1 MARAVI
7 FANGN
12 LPEPVKARKLLNAD
26 DLILCADGGLL
37 HAREVGVTP
46 RAVIGDMDSLSRDV
60 LNELSQSDVP
70 IQLFPSDKDK
80 TDLEL
85 ALEHAV
91 ELQVREILI
100 VAALGKRMDHSLSN
114 IQLLMMDI
122 LDGLEVRIDDG
133 VEEIFVCKDERVIH
147 GNQGDIISLLPWN
160 GLAGG
165 IRTEGLKWPLV
176 NETLFPEGSRGISNI
191 MLTERAIVSVAFGV
205 LLVVHERL

>member
-1 MARAVI
+1 MPRAVI

-70 IQLFPSDKDK
+70 IQLFPSDKNK

-91 ELQVREILI
+91 ELQVSEILI

-133 VEEIFVCKDERVIH
+133 IE
-147 GNQGDIISLLPWN
+147 
-160 GLAGG
+160 
-165 IRTEGLKWPLV
+165 
-176 NETLFPEGSRGISNI
+176 
-191 MLTERAIVSVAFGV
+191 
-205 LLVVHERL
+205 

>member
-1 MARAVI
+1 MVRAII
-7 FANGN
+7 FANGM
-12 LPEPVKARKLLNAD
+12 LPDPVKARSLIKAD

-46 RAVIGDMDSLSRDV
+46 HAVIGDMDSLSKHALDG
-60 LNELSQSDVP
+60 LTQSDVQ

-91 ELQVREILI
+91 ELQANEILI

-114 IQLLMMDI
+114 IHLLMMSA
-122 LDGLEVRIDDG
+122 LDGLDVRIDDG
-133 VEEIFVCKDERVIH
+133 NEEIYVCKDERVID
-147 GNQGDIISLLPWN
+147 GRQGDIISLLPLN

-165 IRTEGLKWPLV
+165 VRTDGLKWPLT
-176 NETLFPEGSRGISNI
+176 NETLYPEGSRGISNI
-191 MLTERAIVSVAFGV
+191 MLSERAFVSVAFGV
-205 LLVVHERL
+205 LLVVHVRL